1 MAAVR
6 ASILAEVGSWLDVG
20 GSVVGFEGV
29 GPCKSMVD
37 DVPMSTKLTASYVV
51 DRS

>member
-6 ASILAEVGSWLDVG
+6 ASILAKVGSWLDVG
-20 GSVVGFEGV
+20 GGVVGFEGV
-29 GPCKSMVD
+29 GPCESVVD
-37 DVPMSTKLTASYVV
+37 DIPMSTKFTASYVV